1 MPKGTKREA
10 LERRLKSQ
18 GKKKGLK
25 GAKLNA
31 YIYGT
36 LTKVMGP
43 KGAKKASKSGKIRA
57 WKNSRGCK
65 GFSYKRFKS
74 C

>member
-1 MPKGTKREA
+1 MWGASAPPLLRRCYAKRYKKRSLRKKA
-10 LERRLKSQ
+10 KSQ

-57 WKNSRGCK
+57 KK
-65 GFSYKRFKS
+65 KK
-74 C
+74 

>member
-1 MPKGTKREA
+1 MPKGSKREA

-36 LTKVMGP
+36 MTKVMGP
-43 KGAKKASKSGKIRA
+43 KGAKKASKSGKI
-57 WKNSRGCK
+57 
-65 GFSYKRFKS
+65 
-74 C
+74 